1 MFLAERE
8 KNRRKAFEYFVKK
21 IKRQNKDTIVFDNE
35 IYQFTTKGVRYINI
49 CL

>member
-8 KNRRKAFEYFVKK
+8 KNRRKAFEYFVEK
-21 IKRQNKDTIVFDNE
+21 IKKQNKDTIAFGNE
-35 IYQFTTKGVRYINI
+35 IYLFTTKKVRYINI